1 MSDTRPNT
9 SGARES
15 AGGEKRVGLHSL
27 KPAEGSRK
35 PRKRLGRGAGTG
47 HGKTSGRGHKGAGA
61 RSGASA
67 YAAYEGGQM
76 PLQRRLPRL
85 KGEARGRHTVARP
98 TVYAAV
104 NLRELEGVPGDTI
117 GPDELRAAGLV
128 RKKAE
133 LVKILGNG
141 EAGRAMTVRAH
152 AFSKSAREKIEAGGG
167 SVEVLER

>member
-1 MSDTRPNT
+1 MRLNEIGPAPGSTR
-9 SGARES
+9 GR
-15 AGGEKRVGLHSL
+15 KRVGRGI
-27 KPAEGSRK
+27 GS
-35 PRKRLGRGAGTG
+35 G

-61 RSGASA
+61 RSGASTH
-67 YAAYEGGQM
+67 AAYEGGQM

-98 TVYAAV
+98 INYAPV
-104 NLRELEGVPGDTI
+104 NLSDLEGVSGDTI

-128 RKKAE
+128 RKKAK

-141 EAGRAMTVRAH
+141 EVGRAVTVRAH
-152 AFSKSAREKIEAGGG
+152 AFSETAKSKIEAGGG